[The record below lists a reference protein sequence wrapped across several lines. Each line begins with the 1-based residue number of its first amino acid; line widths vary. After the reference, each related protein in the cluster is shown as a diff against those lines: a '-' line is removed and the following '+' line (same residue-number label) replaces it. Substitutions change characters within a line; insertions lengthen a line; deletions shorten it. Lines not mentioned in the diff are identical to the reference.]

1 MPWYPAGGRCSTW
14 VFLRDN
20 MSIFTVAT
28 FYRHTRTYEFSG
40 GTHPVDVRA
49 GYQGDVG
56 RRFLVKVNSSI
67 LCTVSF
73 WKKTTHISPN
83 NARTDLKSTSTQP
96 KKSRYAK
103 ISFVWSVY
111 TPGAYPGWVAMPWYL
126 VGGRWNPACPCS
138 VFCTRFWYFLTFY
151 RQIISEDVTRKNPT
165 SNWRYHPIVCGNQML

>member
-1 MPWYPAGGRCSTW
+1 MPNFDFVWSIYTTGTCPGGVTMPWYPAGGRCSTW

-40 GTHPVDVRA
+40 GTHPVDVRP
-49 GYQGDVG
+49 GYQGDVA

-111 TPGAYPGWVAMPWYL
+111 TPGAYPG
-126 VGGRWNPACPCS
+126 
-138 VFCTRFWYFLTFY
+138 
-151 RQIISEDVTRKNPT
+151 
-165 SNWRYHPIVCGNQML
+165 